1 MKERKDFKLVA
12 IGWADAMS
20 NESGWKTYDEAVEW
34 VEDDDFVTHQ
44 VGWIIKETKEY
55 ILMADKFNEPSGGR
69 PELIAGLFKIPK
81 TWIRYREEIK
91 LKIMKVKK

>member
-1 MKERKDFKLVA
+1 MKTRKDFKLVA

-20 NESGWKTYDEAVEW
+20 NEGDSWHTYETAIEW
-34 VEDDDFVTHQ
+34 AENDDFVTHQ

-55 ILMADKFNEPSGGR
+55 ILICDKFNEPSGGR
-69 PELIAGLFKIPK
+69 PELLGGLVKIPT

-91 LKIMKVKK
+91 LKKRKK